1 MRTPRIGSPS
11 HGAVSLLV
19 GATLLAALPLRAAAQ
34 APSAFPV
41 DISVAHAP
49 RPVVAFN
56 GLATSDHRRTLIPV
70 DGKARIAQ
78 RFAIDWMRL
87 GPDGRLFHGD
97 SSANANFYGY
107 GAEVLA
113 VADGRVA
120 DLKDGLAENVGSNER
135 AARVI
140 TLDNVVGNFI
150 TLDLGHGRFAVYA
163 HLQPGSLKVK
173 LGDRVRAGQLLALL
187 GNSGNSDAPHLHFHL
202 VDANSPLGAEG
213 IPYEFEQFDQLG
225 VTGGPDLLDGGAPW
239 KPEAGAKPVP
249 RRREFPLD
257 NAVVAFP

>member
-1 MRTPRIGSPS
+1 M
-11 HGAVSLLV
+11 
-19 GATLLAALPLRAAAQ
+19 
-34 APSAFPV
+34 
-41 DISVAHAP
+41 
-49 RPVVAFN
+49 
-56 GLATSDHRRTLIPV
+56 
-70 DGKARIAQ
+70 
-78 RFAIDWMRL
+78 
-87 GPDGRLFHGD
+87 
-97 SSANANFYGY
+97 
-107 GAEVLA
+107 
-113 VADGRVA
+113 ADGRVA

-150 TLDLGHGRFAVYA
+150 TLDLDHGRFAVYA
-163 HLQPGSLKVK
+163 HLQPGSLEVK

-187 GNSGNSDAPHLHFHL
+187 GNSGNSEAPHLHFHL

-239 KPEAGAKPVP
+239 KAEAGAKPVP

-257 NAVVAFP
+257 NAVVVFP